1 MRWKLETAQY
11 AQGWLGSQL
20 QSMNEAAI
28 AASPDPD
35 NSVLE
40 FHGAA
45 KTMENIMAQWRVM
58 DETFDDLV
66 KENVE
71 LKRKLAYIERALSGS
86 REA

>member
-1 MRWKLETAQY
+1 MRWKLDTAQY

-20 QSMNEAAI
+20 HAMNEAAI

-40 FHGAA
+40 FHGAV
-45 KTMENIMAQWRVM
+45 KTMENIMAQWRVL

-71 LKRKLAYIERALSGS
+71 LKRQLAVIKSTISAS
-86 REA
+86 

>member
-1 MRWKLETAQY
+1 MRWKLDTAQY

-20 QSMNEAAI
+20 HAMNEAAI

-40 FHGAA
+40 FHGAV

-58 DETFDDLV
+58 TETFDDLV
-66 KENVE
+66 RENTE
-71 LKRKLAYIERALSGS
+71 LQKKIVAIRTLTGPA
-86 REA
+86 